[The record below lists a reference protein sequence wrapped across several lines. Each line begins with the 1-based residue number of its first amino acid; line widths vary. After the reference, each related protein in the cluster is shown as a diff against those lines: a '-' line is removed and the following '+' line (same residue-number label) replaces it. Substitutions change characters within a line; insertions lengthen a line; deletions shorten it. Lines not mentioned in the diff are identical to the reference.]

1 MFLFSTQRLR
11 KAERRSTELQWRC
24 LPRNGLLIVVCFAY
38 ALNAGC
44 SSFGPQTITRDR
56 FDYVASISES
66 WKRQM
71 LHNLLKIRY
80 ADAPVFLD
88 VTSVINS
95 YAWEGEL
102 SLGGQSA
109 PYGHGDSFVSL
120 GGTGRYADKPTITYS
135 PLIGDNFARS
145 LMTPLPLAAIL
156 YLIQGGYPADAVL
169 RACVN
174 TINGLEN
181 EYGGSG
187 NAHPGNPRFAELL
200 EAMREAQAA
209 GTMGLRRRSSK
220 DADSLVMFFP
230 ASPEAIQGPTSKIQ
244 ELLNL
249 NPQVREFNV
258 VYGSAPADNTEIA
271 ILCRSM
277 LQVLIDFSSYID
289 VPALDVADGCVLVP
303 IRTAE
308 QERMF
313 PPVLRVRNGTMAPS
327 RAFVA
332 VRYRD
337 RWFWIEDRDVKSKTA
352 FTFLMMMFSL
362 TETGVQQ
369 GGAPIVTLP
378 AR

>member
-1 MFLFSTQRLR
+1 
-11 KAERRSTELQWRC
+11 
-24 LPRNGLLIVVCFAY
+24 
-38 ALNAGC
+38 
-44 SSFGPQTITRDR
+44 
-56 FDYVASISES
+56 
-66 WKRQM
+66 M

-88 VTSVINS
+88 VTSVITS

-135 PLIGDNFARS
+135 PLGGDKFARS
-145 LMTPLPLAAIL
+145 FMSPIPIIAIL
-156 YLIQGGYPADAVL
+156 HLIQSGYPADVVL

-187 NAHPGNPRFAELL
+187 NAHPGNPRFSELL
-200 EAMREAQAA
+200 IAMREAQAK
-209 GTMGLRRRSSK
+209 GTMGLSRKFSK
-220 DADSLVMFFP
+220 EGEALLMSFP
-230 ASPEAIQGPTSKIQ
+230 TSPEAIKGPTGKIR

-249 NPQVREFNV
+249 NPQFREYNV
-258 VYGSAPADNTEIA
+258 VYGSFPADNTEIA
-271 ILCRSM
+271 ILSRSM
-277 LQVLIDFSSYID
+277 LQVLIDFASYIE
-289 VPALDVADGCVLVP
+289 VPAEDAADGSVFVP
-303 IRTAE
+303 SRSAE

-313 PPVLRVRNGTMAPS
+313 PPVLRVRNGTTPPS
-327 RAFVA
+327 RAYIA

-352 FTFLMMMFSL
+352 FSYLVMMFSL

-369 GGAPIVTLP
+369 GGSPIVTVP